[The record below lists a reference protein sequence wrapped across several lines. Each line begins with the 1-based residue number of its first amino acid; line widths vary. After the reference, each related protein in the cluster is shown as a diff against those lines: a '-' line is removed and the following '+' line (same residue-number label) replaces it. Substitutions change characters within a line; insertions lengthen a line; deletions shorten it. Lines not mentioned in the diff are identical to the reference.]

1 MEVPCLLFLKSACQC
16 VVNQVTSSA
25 GKEIALQE
33 GVVNDAKFLS
43 EELEEMLKYLVNVE
57 RDEASEVVD
66 VGSSEDVKEAGGWVD
81 KIRDTAC
88 DIHDCL
94 QDLGPHGVEGLSL
107 QNLWWATL
115 ASRHKVA
122 AELKDLVSQ
131 VSRLSERKER
141 YQRAGGR
148 MVRRPAVWKEEAWLV
163 VPDID
168 WRVDLGQ
175 LLARPDDSLVVIAV
189 WLMTDP
195 AAPAAGGARAP
206 CLISDIFD
214 DAERFQCRAWVTATH
229 SVSVTDF
236 LRALVRQLLANDSAP
251 ASLGALCD
259 TEAMGTEELMKA
271 AEHHLGE
278 KRYLV
283 VIEDVCT
290 RPVWD
295 WIKLFFPNDRNR
307 SRLIVTS
314 RRADVARHC
323 AGRPT
328 RSFMLERVLD
338 DDARVYVS
346 SDQGATASG
355 ISVVIQIE
363 PYSEFIGRKKDVAEL
378 TRWISENVTE
388 PWPISVYGPS
398 GVGKSTLVR
407 KVVYESPDLS
417 SEIQRRAWIT
427 MMQPFNQQD
436 FLRSIISQFQA
447 CSSLGRSTQSEINIQ
462 NMSEDELVT
471 EISQLAAGDG
481 RSLVIIDRLSAQ
493 EEWDQV
499 KSCLWNDG
507 DGGATCTVIVTTTN
521 AAAAHHCSG
530 NSNNMYK
537 LSPLDSAAVRQLFYQ
552 TVFQHDGLIE
562 LCGPMVDHAN
572 HIIEKCDG
580 NLLAIRIVSGLL
592 GTKIRKSTE
601 WEKLLNRLS
610 SMLKDNPDLGI
621 VSAAAK
627 LSYDDL
633 PSHMKYL
640 LQYLSIFPRG
650 RNLMR
655 RRLARAWIA
664 ETYCRNARGYD
675 AEEVEKIFN
684 GLVMMSMIHPSK
696 RAEITSGRIN
706 GCIVDDVFQQLG
718 VSDAK
723 LRDFIYILDEHP
735 LDTNPTNSKIRH
747 LVITVGWRRHDDERI
762 DEFKK
767 LDLSCARSLTV
778 CGEWK
783 SCFISTRMKLLRV
796 LDLEDTEGLEEHH
809 DLEQIGE
816 FRHLKCLGLRNT
828 GIAHLPNSLG
838 KLLGLEELD
847 IKGTYI
853 AKLPST
859 VIHLTRLRRLHGGT
873 VAARNARL
881 DFVSEITRDCPGI
894 IQSAASSAFCMC
906 LLCLFKRKKPYGV
919 RVPEK
924 IGELKSVLTLGTI
937 DVAGSRRVMKELQKL
952 TQLQKLGVTGVT
964 KHNTK
969 HLCSTLERLHQLRS
983 LMVDSS
989 DSLSRLDTVCS
1000 PPLRLEALK
1009 LYGSLGTL
1017 PRWIKTLHNLHK
1029 LCLRSTLLD
1038 GDSVQVIAKLP
1049 NLIVLRLLA
1058 KSLVAEAMEFGSDAF
1073 PKLELLQIDGLE
1085 NLMSL
1090 SFQGG
1095 AAPNLEI
1102 LQIADCNFISED
1114 GLRQFHDL
1122 PRIKKVSLDGVL
1134 VQKRPPHTSI
1144 PQGQAALVLNAGRR
1158 MRHTQAHV
1166 IRAAFR
1172 FKEAAR
1178 RENSEIQE

>member
-346 SDQGATASG
+346 SDQ
-355 ISVVIQIE
+355 
-363 PYSEFIGRKKDVAEL
+363 
-378 TRWISENVTE
+378 
-388 PWPISVYGPS
+388 
-398 GVGKSTLVR
+398 
-407 KVVYESPDLS
+407 
-417 SEIQRRAWIT
+417 
-427 MMQPFNQQD
+427 
-436 FLRSIISQFQA
+436 
-447 CSSLGRSTQSEINIQ
+447 
-462 NMSEDELVT
+462 
-471 EISQLAAGDG
+471 
-481 RSLVIIDRLSAQ
+481 
-493 EEWDQV
+493 
-499 KSCLWNDG
+499 
-507 DGGATCTVIVTTTN
+507 
-521 AAAAHHCSG
+521 
-530 NSNNMYK
+530 
-537 LSPLDSAAVRQLFYQ
+537 
-552 TVFQHDGLIE
+552 VFQHDGLIE

>member
-1 MEVPCLLFLKSACQC
+1 M
-16 VVNQVTSSA
+16 SS
-25 GKEIALQE
+25 
-33 GVVNDAKFLS
+33 F
-43 EELEEMLKYLVNVE
+43 
-57 RDEASEVVD
+57 
-66 VGSSEDVKEAGGWVD
+66 
-81 KIRDTAC
+81 
-88 DIHDCL
+88 
-94 QDLGPHGVEGLSL
+94 
-107 QNLWWATL
+107 
-115 ASRHKVA
+115 
-122 AELKDLVSQ
+122 
-131 VSRLSERKER
+131 
-141 YQRAGGR
+141 
-148 MVRRPAVWKEEAWLV
+148 
-163 VPDID
+163 
-168 WRVDLGQ
+168 
-175 LLARPDDSLVVIAV
+175 
-189 WLMTDP
+189 
-195 AAPAAGGARAP
+195 
-206 CLISDIFD
+206 
-214 DAERFQCRAWVTATH
+214 
-229 SVSVTDF
+229 
-236 LRALVRQLLANDSAP
+236 
-251 ASLGALCD
+251 
-259 TEAMGTEELMKA
+259 
-271 AEHHLGE
+271 
-278 KRYLV
+278 
-283 VIEDVCT
+283 
-290 RPVWD
+290 
-295 WIKLFFPNDRNR
+295 
-307 SRLIVTS
+307 
-314 RRADVARHC
+314 
-323 AGRPT
+323 
-328 RSFMLERVLD
+328 
-338 DDARVYVS
+338 
-346 SDQGATASG
+346 QGATASG